1 MHADLDL
8 CYAPV
13 DLLARKLRTGLLSP
27 VDLVRNA
34 LARIEEVNPL
44 LNAFCFVYPDEALEQ
59 ARVAEHELRTGI
71 DRGPLHGIP
80 IAIKD
85 FTPTAGKVTTR
96 GSYSHKDW
104 VPDRDPVIVE
114 RLRDAGT
121 ILVGKTTTPE
131 FAYSGFTRSPL
142 WGDTRNPWDPSKTCG
157 GSSGGSA
164 VAVATGCVPLAEGTD
179 MGGSVRIP
187 ASFCGIVGLKPSLGR
202 IPMDIIPSVFDRI
215 SHFGP
220 LTRSVNDAALFLKAT
235 EGASEADYQSQRY
248 YQPLSHVFPR
258 GVKGV
263 RLALSPDLGYF
274 AVDED
279 VRHALDT
286 VAETFRQ
293 AGAIVEQVELDWTAE
308 QVTDTWTDYWGAF
321 LASGFGH
328 TLNDF
333 RKQMDPDVVEL
344 IEAGLRISGQ
354 RLMQIEQAWTR
365 QWQSMA
371 TVLERYD
378 ALLCPTMALP
388 PVDLH
393 ARDGDFTTVD
403 AESKLHAMDMTHP
416 FNNIGR
422 CPALSVPCG
431 WTGSGLPI
439 GLQIVG
445 RRFQDADVLAIGAA
459 WEALRPWSDMRP
471 PMTQTLA

>member
-1 MHADLDL
+1 MRVDLDL

-13 DLLARKLRTGLLSP
+13 DLLARKLRAGLLSP

-34 LARIEEVNPL
+34 LARIEDVNPL
-44 LNAFCFVYPDEALEQ
+44 LNAFCFVYPEEAMEQ
-59 ARVAEHELRTGI
+59 ARLAEQELRSGV

-80 IAIKD
+80 VAIKD
-85 FTPTAGKVTTR
+85 FTPTAGKTTTR
-96 GSYSHKDW
+96 GSVSHQTW
-104 VPDRDPVIVE
+104 VPDRNPVIVE
-114 RLRDAGT
+114 RLREAGT
-121 ILVGKTTTPE
+121 IVVGKTTTPE

-187 ASFCGIVGLKPSLGR
+187 ASYCGIVGLKPSLGR
-202 IPMDIIPSVFDRI
+202 IPMDIIGSVFDRI

-220 LTRSVNDAALFLKAT
+220 LARSVNDAALFLRAT
-235 EGASEADYQSQRY
+235 QGAAEADYQSQRY
-248 YQPLSHVFPR
+248 YQPLPDTLPR
-258 GVKGV
+258 SVRGL
-263 RLALSPDLGYF
+263 RLALSRDLGYF

-279 VRHALDT
+279 VLNAIDT
-286 VAETFRQ
+286 AAETCRQ
-293 AGAIVEQVELDWTAE
+293 AGAIVEPVDLDWRPE

-321 LASGFGH
+321 LAAGFGH
-328 TLNDF
+328 TLKEF
-333 RKQMDPDVVEL
+333 REQMDPDVVAL
-344 IEAGLRISGQ
+344 IEAGLNISGQ
-354 RLMQIEQAWTR
+354 RLMQIEQEWTR
-365 QWQSMA
+365 QWHSMA
-371 TVLERYD
+371 AVLERHD

-393 ARDGDFTTVD
+393 ARDADFARVD
-403 AESKLHAMDMTHP
+403 ADGRLHAMDMTHP

-471 PMTQTLA
+471 PLTQTIV

>member
-1 MHADLDL
+1 MRVDLDL

-13 DLLARKLRTGLLSP
+13 DLLARKLRAGLLSP

-34 LARIEEVNPL
+34 LARIEDVNPL
-44 LNAFCFVYPDEALEQ
+44 LNAFCFVYPEEALEQ
-59 ARVAEHELRTGI
+59 ARRAEHELRTGI

-80 IAIKD
+80 VAIKD

-96 GSYSHKDW
+96 GSVSHQTW

-114 RLRDAGT
+114 RLREAGT

-164 VAVATGCVPLAEGTD
+164 VAVATGCVPVAEGTD

-187 ASFCGIVGLKPSLGR
+187 ASYCGIVGLKPSLGR
-202 IPMDIIPSVFDRI
+202 IPMDIIASVFDRI

-220 LTRSVNDAALFLKAT
+220 LARSVHDAALFLRAT
-235 EGASEADYQSQRY
+235 QGPSETDYQSQCY
-248 YQPLSHVFPR
+248 FQPLPDTLRRS
-258 GVKGV
+258 VKGL
-263 RLALSPDLGYF
+263 RLALSRDLGYF

-279 VRHALDT
+279 VLHALDT
-286 VAETFRQ
+286 VVDTFRE
-293 AGAIVEQVELDWTAE
+293 AGAIVEPVKLGWTRE
-308 QVTDTWTDYWGAF
+308 QVTDTWNDYWGAF
-321 LASGFGH
+321 LAAGFGH
-328 TLNDF
+328 TLKEF
-333 RKQMDPDVVEL
+333 REEMDPDVVAL
-344 IEAGLRISGQ
+344 IEAGLKISGQ
-354 RLMQIEQAWTR
+354 RLMQIEQEWTR
-365 QWQSMA
+365 QWHSMA
-371 TVLERYD
+371 AVLERHD

-388 PVDLH
+388 PVDLN
-393 ARDGDFTTVD
+393 ARDGDFARVD
-403 AESKLHAMDMTHP
+403 AGGRLHAMDMTHP

-431 WTGSGLPI
+431 WTGSGLPV

-471 PMTQTLA
+471 PLNQTMA